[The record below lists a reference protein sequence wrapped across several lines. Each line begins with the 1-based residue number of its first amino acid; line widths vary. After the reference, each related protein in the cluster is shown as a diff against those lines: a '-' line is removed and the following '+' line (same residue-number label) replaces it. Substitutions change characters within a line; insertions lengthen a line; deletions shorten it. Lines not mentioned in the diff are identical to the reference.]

1 MTGREGGTYL
11 LFWPRGWAL
20 VRGRAL
26 IRAWA
31 LIRGNK
37 VVPLV
42 NSIDFHLKV
51 TNILMNGSFPGLP
64 EIKGFDL
71 TALTQDDLQNLQ
83 P

>member
-1 MTGREGGTYL
+1 MFGGGCL
-11 LFWPRGWAL
+11 LERGHL
-20 VRGRAL
+20 FEE
-26 IRAWA
+26 IRYC
-31 LIRGNK
+31 L
-37 VVPLV
+37 

-51 TNILMNGSFPGLP
+51 TNILMNGSSPGLP